1 MKVLVVSQ
9 PVFSNTNNMG
19 KTLKGYFSCFQPSEI
34 AQLYLRNG
42 IPTELSSCENYYRF
56 SDEDALK
63 SILNRR
69 IHGKRFDK
77 ENITLAKD
85 IDKNRKAASDLQPEG
100 MVYKMKSKHKA
111 WMLLLRDMMHD
122 LSNWKNEDLLIWV
135 REMNPDIIFFAAG
148 DSAFSYKI
156 TDYIARK
163 MKKPLVVGCMDDFYI
178 NNQNK
183 NDFLGRF
190 RQNQF
195 MKVVKKTMEDADA
208 LFTIC
213 DSMNRV
219 YHQMFQR
226 KCYTLHTPAVK
237 REIILDEKAHQIS
250 YIGNVGCGRVQSL
263 LEIGQALSEVNS
275 EELPGYVDVYSGTKQ
290 PEYIEKLRQAPGIR
304 FHGAISPEQVLEVMG
319 HSMAV
324 IHTESFD
331 TNMMERVRFSVSTKI
346 AESLM
351 YGPCLLAYG
360 PKGIA
365 SIDYLK
371 ENHAAYVISSRQKLK
386 QGLQELLGNAKLRNE
401 ILKNARVLAEKN
413 HDGEKNPGNVRKWL
427 SEIAAQRI
435 VSNDL

>member
-19 KTLKGYFSCFQPSEI
+19 KTMKGYFSCFQPSEV

-42 IPTELSSCENYYRF
+42 VPTDLSVCENYYRF

-63 SILNRR
+63 SILNRSV
-69 IHGKRFDK
+69 HGKRFDK
-77 ENITLAKD
+77 KYITMIKD
-85 IDKNRKAASDLQPEG
+85 TEQNTKTVPDVPSEG
-100 MVYKMKSKHKA
+100 MVYKLKSKHKA
-111 WMLLLRDMMHD
+111 WMLLLRDIMHD
-122 LSNWKNEDLLIWV
+122 VSNWKNEDLLNWV

-148 DSAFSYKI
+148 DSAFPYKI

-183 NDFLGRF
+183 HDFLGRF
-190 RQNQF
+190 RQEQF
-195 MKVVKKTMEDADA
+195 MKVVKKTMKNADA

-213 DSMNRV
+213 DSMNQA
-219 YHQMFQR
+219 YHQLFQR
-226 KCYTLHTPAVK
+226 NCYTLHTPAVNM
-237 REIILDEKAHQIS
+237 EIAVKEDAGQIS

-263 LEIGQALSEVNS
+263 LEIGQALAELDS
-275 EELPGYVDVYSGTKQ
+275 EELPGYIDVYSGTKQ
-290 PEYIEKLRQAPGIR
+290 PEYIDQLSQAPGIR
-304 FHGAISPEQVLEVMG
+304 FHGAISTEQVLDVMR

-324 IHTESFD
+324 VHAESFD
-331 TNMMERVRFSVSTKI
+331 RNMMERVRFSVSTKI

-360 PKGIA
+360 PEGIA

-386 QGLQELLGNAKLRNE
+386 TGLQEFLKNTDLRNE
-401 ILKNARVLAEKN
+401 ILKDARFLAQKN
-413 HDGEKNPGNVRKWL
+413 HDGTRNPENVRRWL
-427 SEIAAQRI
+427 SEIAAHGKEAD
-435 VSNDL
+435 V